1 MTVSKIALTIIKN
14 ENDVNMSHIRY
25 QLMVIS
31 INNYIF
37 ILYLLYLL
45 LVIKYYFLIIIFLK

>member
-45 LVIKYYFLIIIFLK
+45 LVIKYYFLIVIF